1 MFTVSECD
9 LISNTL
15 TSHEPAPIRGRPTL
29 KDAERFR
36 TGSIIHESK
45 NTFGYV
51 KTCYKCYTKKCQKY
65 TKSCQKYYTKSEQK
79 CDKSTTKMTNNTQT
93 NLQKTNVNS
102 QSSCCTVNE
111 HMVNM
116 AASWKA
122 TKNMDNAISSEQ
134 IPTKNFSTL
143 LSKDDM
149 ENKNVSTDQCM
160 SGTNISN
167 NCISK
172 LNINQNK
179 ITGSS
184 KLKAMRTKKLPVRS
198 RHALFYNVCTQKHV
212 TDITTTGCHLRHR
225 DREMVK
231 WKVKWLTRKF
241 GKSRLLRKRLRHKV
255 KRSVPRSSH
264 LHYIVENIMHC
275 QDTRMKC
282 IPGAGCS
289 KAD

>member
-9 LISNTL
+9 LISKTL
-15 TSHEPAPIRGRPTL
+15 TSHDSAPIRGRPTL

-51 KTCYKCYTKKCQKY
+51 KTCINNCQKY

-79 CDKSTTKMTNNTQT
+79 CNKSTTEMTNNTQT

-116 AASWKA
+116 ATSRKA
-122 TKNMDNAISSEQ
+122 TKNIDNAISSEQ
-134 IPTKNFSTL
+134 IPTKNLSIIS
-143 LSKDDM
+143 SKDDM
-149 ENKNVSTDQCM
+149 ENKNMSTDQHM
-160 SGTNISN
+160 SSIRISN

-172 LNINQNK
+172 LNNQNK
-179 ITGSS
+179 ITTGPS
-184 KLKAMRTKKLPVRS
+184 KLKAICTKKLPVRS
-198 RHALFYNVCTQKHV
+198 RHALFYNICTQKHI

-225 DREMVK
+225 DREPSRIQ
-231 WKVKWLTRKF
+231 VKWLSRKF
-241 GKSRLLRKRLRHKV
+241 GKS
-255 KRSVPRSSH
+255 
-264 LHYIVENIMHC
+264 
-275 QDTRMKC
+275 
-282 IPGAGCS
+282 
-289 KAD
+289 